1 MDLSK
6 EKAQNSSKA
15 EKGAL
20 CGVGTG
26 EVIVGGRG
34 GEGYETFQKWGKLS
48 PHGKDQEEYSGW
60 WEEPLKDPQTSTKP

>member
-34 GEGYETFQKWGKLS
+34 GKVMKHFKNGENSLHMGKTKRNTLGGGRS
-48 PHGKDQEEYSGW
+48 P
-60 WEEPLKDPQTSTKP
+60 